1 MVVWLTFW
9 TSGILVAVWHLGAA
23 ALAGEPGAVL
33 FLAIWLAAAGF
44 ALRSGALHLK
54 ALLMDEKAAAPP
66 APRPRLARR
75 HGRPGPLSQPAS
87 SAAATRAS
95 AAGR

>member
-33 FLAIWLAAAGF
+33 FLAVWLAAAGF
-44 ALRSGALHLK
+44 ALRNGALHLK
-54 ALLMDEKAAAPP
+54 ALLMNEKRPP
-66 APRPRLARR
+66 SPQPRPRLARR
-75 HGRPGPLSQPAS
+75 HGRPALSQPAS
-87 SAAATRAS
+87 SAAATRPS